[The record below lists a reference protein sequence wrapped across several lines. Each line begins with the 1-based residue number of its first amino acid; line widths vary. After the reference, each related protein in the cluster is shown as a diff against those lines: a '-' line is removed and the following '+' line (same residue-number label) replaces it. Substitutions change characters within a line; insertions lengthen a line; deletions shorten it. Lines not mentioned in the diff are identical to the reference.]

1 MFGLSFSEILVLIIG
16 LLSIVGFIIDRII
29 RPPKTKSLVDRV
41 TTLEECQ
48 TKISEDITKI
58 KDNHL
63 AHIQND
69 ITTLKLVITKI
80 ATNLGIDINLENK

>member
-1 MFGLSFSEILVLIIG
+1 MFGLSFSETLILIIG
-16 LLSIVGFIIDRII
+16 IMTITDRFF
-29 RPPKTKSLVDRV
+29 RPQKTKSLIDRV

-48 TKISEDITKI
+48 TQISSDITKI

-63 AHIQND
+63 AHIQKD

-80 ATNLGIDINLENK
+80 ATNLGIDVNLENQ